1 MELKSSL
8 NFFFRIFLSFPEA
21 EWPYISS
28 DVKHPVVKCPW
39 RRKRATK
46 GVNNGELSSAKSKS
60 NRKSDNIDNQL
71 FFWIAFMKVKALLA
85 DFGAF
90 PLHQDNV
97 TTNWNLVGAL
107 RTVNNGFLG
116 KAFYEVTELEEDNE
130 DRYEMWVDK
139 LQIIR

>member
-1 MELKSSL
+1 
-8 NFFFRIFLSFPEA
+8 
-21 EWPYISS
+21 
-28 DVKHPVVKCPW
+28 
-39 RRKRATK
+39 
-46 GVNNGELSSAKSKS
+46 
-60 NRKSDNIDNQL
+60 
-71 FFWIAFMKVKALLA
+71 MKVKALLA

-130 DRYEMWVDK
+130 DR
-139 LQIIR
+139 